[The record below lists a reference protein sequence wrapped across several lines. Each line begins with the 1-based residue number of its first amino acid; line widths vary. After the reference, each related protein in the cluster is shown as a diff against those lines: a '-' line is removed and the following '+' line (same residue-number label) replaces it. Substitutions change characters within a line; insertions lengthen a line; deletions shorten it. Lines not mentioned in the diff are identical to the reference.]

1 MSWLTEPWKYAFF
14 RHAIAAG
21 ALAGALCGLVGVY
34 VVLRRMSYIGHGLSH
49 AIFGGAVASYVL
61 QINFYVGAG
70 IWGLVSALLIN
81 SVSRRRKSGA
91 DAAIGIVTTA
101 SFAVGVALIS
111 HFHRFTVNFEAAL
124 FGNILG
130 VSVSQLVVL
139 LGAALFTAVVVF
151 LQYRQLLFATFDPE
165 VADSYGVNVRRLDA
179 LFAVILAA
187 TVVST
192 MQVLGVTLIAA
203 IIVIPAI
210 VGRLVTDSFGRMLV
224 VSTIAGGVCG
234 FAGRGQR
241 GHHRTGRGRVV
252 RRRVHYDGADQPAEA
267 LPARVRAGGRRRA
280 GRRAGRR
287 IGLASRA
294 SDAWHFAHN
303 PEIAKCVRSGRK
315 P

>member
-81 SVSRRRKSGA
+81 SVSRRRKIGA

-224 VSTIAGGVCG
+224 VSTLAGGVCG
-234 FAGRGQR
+234 FAGVYVSFNFDVASGATIVLVAAALFVVVFTTTALINRRKLSQLES
-241 GHHRTGRGRVV
+241 GRG
-252 RRRVHYDGADQPAEA
+252 GAVE
-267 LPARVRAGGRRRA
+267 LAGGPA
-280 GRRAGRR
+280 VELG
-287 IGLASRA
+287 
-294 SDAWHFAHN
+294 
-303 PEIAKCVRSGRK
+303 
-315 P
+315 

>member
-81 SVSRRRKSGA
+81 SVSRRRKIGA

-234 FAGRGQR
+234 FAGVYVSFNFDVASGATIVLVAAALFVVVFTTTALINRRKLSQLES
-241 GHHRTGRGRVV
+241 GRG
-252 RRRVHYDGADQPAEA
+252 GAVE
-267 LPARVRAGGRRRA
+267 LAGGPA
-280 GRRAGRR
+280 VELG
-287 IGLASRA
+287 
-294 SDAWHFAHN
+294 
-303 PEIAKCVRSGRK
+303 
-315 P
+315 